1 MTICRYSLIN
11 EHHFPVSDVQKAIS
25 RNEGETNGAKS
36 PAQPNPGTGSI
47 VDEVPPDL
55 RRKQFEADAVGSQQ
69 KQAQDSKKTSVG
81 DSAKDEGKQMQ
92 LVGGGACAK
101 PVAEASF
108 DHLFFQVPEKP
119 ATSPVP
125 EQIQNTVKARSNEIE
140 SFKVPEKAATSP
152 VPEQIQ
158 STVNVRSN
166 VNESFKVPQNPSI
179 SRVPNQIQN
188 TVKARS
194 NENSFGKAAKNA
206 TKQGSTDKDVD
217 EDEIECL
224 DLTGLDSEMSDE
236 SEPETE
242 ARSSSDDDDEEDEEM
257 MEEGD
262 DEEESKNVVNM
273 SAEENVSF
281 TLSKIFLELIFS
293 ATACSQTCLL
303 RPPLRPLKS
312 G

>member
-1 MTICRYSLIN
+1 MNIIFL
-11 EHHFPVSDVQKAIS
+11 FPVSDVQKAIS

-36 PAQPNPGTGSI
+36 PVQPNPGTGSI
-47 VDEVPPDL
+47 AEEVPPDL

-69 KQAQDSKKTSVG
+69 KQAQDSNKTSVG
-81 DSAKDEGKQMQ
+81 ESAKDEGKLMQ
-92 LVGGGACAK
+92 VVAGGACTK
-101 PVAEASF
+101 PVAEPRF
-108 DHLFFQVPEKP
+108 DNLFFQVPEKP

-125 EQIQNTVKARSNEIE
+125 EQIQNTVKVRSNEIE
-140 SFKVPEKAATSP
+140 SFKVPEKVATSP

-158 STVNVRSN
+158 SSVNIRSN
-166 VNESFKVPQNPSI
+166 VNASFKVPENPSI

-194 NENSFGKAAKNA
+194 NENSFGKAAINA
-206 TKQGSTDKDVD
+206 TKQGSTDKD

-257 MEEGD
+257 MEED
-262 DEEESKNVVNM
+262 DDDEESKNVVNM
-273 SAEENVSF
+273 SAEENVSLTF
-281 TLSKIFLELIFS
+281 RKYFWN
-293 ATACSQTCLL
+293 
-303 RPPLRPLKS
+303 
-312 G
+312 